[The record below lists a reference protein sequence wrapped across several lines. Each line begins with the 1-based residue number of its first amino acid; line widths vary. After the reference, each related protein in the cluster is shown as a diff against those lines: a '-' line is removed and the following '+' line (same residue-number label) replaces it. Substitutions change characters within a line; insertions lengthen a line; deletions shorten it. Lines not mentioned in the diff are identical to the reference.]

1 MCAFDCI
8 YCQLGK
14 TNVFTNERRVFVP
27 VTKIIEELDLLPPV
41 QIDYITFSGMGEP
54 TLAENLGQMIKAIKK
69 IRNEKIAVLTNS
81 SLLNENGENV
91 EVSAKGLLARVL
103 QHEIDHLKGKLIID
117 YMKFLEKIEFKVK
130 KRRGSYANL

>member
-1 MCAFDCI
+1 
-8 YCQLGK
+8 
-14 TNVFTNERRVFVP
+14 
-27 VTKIIEELDLLPPV
+27 
-41 QIDYITFSGMGEP
+41 MGEP